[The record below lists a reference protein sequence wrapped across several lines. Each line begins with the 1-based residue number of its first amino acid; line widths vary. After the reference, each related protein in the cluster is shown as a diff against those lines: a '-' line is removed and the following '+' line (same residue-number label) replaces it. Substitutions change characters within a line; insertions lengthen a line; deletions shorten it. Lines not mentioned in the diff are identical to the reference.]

1 MNNSE
6 ETCPENKEEEQ
17 FREHRQRRSSFWT
30 ADRQQSDLLK
40 FRKSSTKWQLGP
52 IFSER
57 LFHGYD
63 KPQRAYISEVSATC
77 VATQVDGLEV
87 GVQAILKIRK
97 Q

>member
-1 MNNSE
+1 MDKPE
-6 ETCPENKEEEQ
+6 GTCLEEEQ
-17 FREHRQRRSSFWT
+17 FHEYRQMRSSFWA
-30 ADRQQSDLLK
+30 ADRQQSDLLQ

-63 KPQRAYISEVSATC
+63 KPQKASISEISATC
-77 VATQVDGLEV
+77 VATQVDGPNI
-87 GVQAILKIRK
+87 GTQAVLKIRK